1 MIAIFPVQYP
11 RRKEIPRLPLFLL
24 GQGIPSS
31 YPIDSLVLLL
41 ILGNVLISH
50 FHVNLFQ
57 LLFFCWGHVLYV
69 KFFFEVWLGV
79 FICVDKGDWIL
90 WVCGFILMVGVGEY
104 AFFWLG

>member
-57 LLFFCWGHVLYV
+57 L
-69 KFFFEVWLGV
+69 FFFLLGPCVVCEV
-79 FICVDKGDWIL
+79 
-90 WVCGFILMVGVGEY
+90 
-104 AFFWLG
+104 FF